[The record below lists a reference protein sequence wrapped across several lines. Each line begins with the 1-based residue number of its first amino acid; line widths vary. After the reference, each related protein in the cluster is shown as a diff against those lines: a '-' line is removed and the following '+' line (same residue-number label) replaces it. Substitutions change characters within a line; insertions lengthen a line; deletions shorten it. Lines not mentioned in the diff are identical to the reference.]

1 VGIKLFGGAGGE
13 LEIEEGEGEGDLA
26 AQLAE
31 AEVRAPVTVTVTH
44 RAGGLANCGGW
55 VGLGWVGLGWV
66 GLGWVGLVG
75 WLVGA
80 RTYAPI
86 HAAKLA
92 TFGFT
97 QICVGVF
104 FEYVYP
110 AWT

>member
-1 VGIKLFGGAGGE
+1 MGIKLFGGAGGE

-55 VGLGWVGLGWV
+55 VGLGWVGW
-66 GLGWVGLVG
+66 LVG

-80 RTYAPI
+80 HTYAPI

-97 QICVGVF
+97 QICVGIF